1 MQKKLNINLK
11 WKNTGLRE
19 IGINYDTGKT
29 IIKIDKKYYR
39 PGEVDF
45 LKGNFLKAKKLLKWQ
60 PKYKLNDLI
69 DDMIKN
75 EYLNKNS

>member
-1 MQKKLNINLK
+1 MINLK

-19 IGINYDTGKT
+19 IGINNDTGKT

-45 LKGNFLKAKKLLKWQ
+45 LKGNFLKAKKLLKWK
-60 PKYKLNDLI
+60 PKYKLDDLI
-69 DDMIKN
+69 NDMIKN
-75 EYLNKNS
+75 EYLNND